1 MFVLAAAR
9 EKILVFHCLLRLCV
23 NLLRGSVTLM
33 CDVTLTPPLRSVML
47 FTPLALVRY
56 ILSQLGLEDRWLD
69 GVWLKY
75 VSCRFQSVT
84 GKRQSRV

>member
-75 VSCRFQSVT
+75 
-84 GKRQSRV
+84 

>member
-33 CDVTLTPPLRSVML
+33 CDVTM

>member
-1 MFVLAAAR
+1 MR
-9 EKILVFHCLLRLCV
+9 
-23 NLLRGSVTLM
+23 
-33 CDVTLTPPLRSVML
+33 DVTLTPPLRSVML

-84 GKRQSRV
+84 GKRHRAEFRSSSVDSGAYFLEMLSLYDCSVPCYNNRIL